1 MVIIKADGGQWTALS
16 QWSRPTGAWIFFSGF
31 KAGMKDQTALCP
43 RSPSQWCPSKTS
55 RRPKLPSCC
64 QTLWWS
70 PPQMTGW
77 EKSRCFSPRF
87 DELRKNTVF
96 LHMWKSIQKTFF
108 LFLVLQYVFVSFLS
122 RDNTYKFLMS
132 ICPHLEVGKAFY
144 LDPYRRVMLPCF
156 LSCMYCSWSTGRHCE
171 PKTLALN

>member
-1 MVIIKADGGQWTALS
+1 MIKADGGQWTALS

-31 KAGMKDQTALCP
+31 KAGMKDRTALCP

-87 DELRKNTVF
+87 DELRKKHSIFAHVEKYPKDIFSISGVAVRLCVLLVQRQHLQVF
-96 LHMWKSIQKTFF
+96 DVDLSSSGGRKGFLFRSIQMCYAS
-108 LFLVLQYVFVSFLS
+108 LFSVMYVLLVIN
-122 RDNTYKFLMS
+122 R
-132 ICPHLEVGKAFY
+132 
-144 LDPYRRVMLPCF
+144 
-156 LSCMYCSWSTGRHCE
+156 
-171 PKTLALN
+171 